1 MNEEYDEIFDYLEK
15 NDSGW
20 EKLIIDNKIKIKTN
34 QITVNF
40 SSISEILQK
49 YNLRIID
56 ISFSDY
62 YGIIIGIEKTQFPK

>member
-40 SSISEILQK
+40 SSISELLQK
-49 YNLRIID
+49 YSLRIID